1 MEQTGQTL
9 PVDENKFECSFI
21 IIIIIIIIIAHL
33 SQLVEPGLLQL

>member
-9 PVDENKFECSFI
+9 PVDENKFECSL